1 MFKHKK
7 ISNNFLNFEIL
18 IVTKKFSNWI
28 QGENTIHFQVT
39 MQLNLRQSLIWI
51 FCKENIS
58 HQE

>member
-7 ISNNFLNFEIL
+7 ISNNFLKFEIL
-18 IVTKKFSNWI
+18 IVTKKFFNWI
-28 QGENTIHFQVT
+28 QGENTINFQVT
-39 MQLNLRQSLIWI
+39 RQLNLRQSLIWI